1 MQTDREFIIVMV
13 IGMVIAVGL
22 TLVAADTPHTHDPE
36 PVTKES
42 NDFDYVPIT
51 VLVPN
56 GSGGLVPNIILVP
69 SK

>member
-22 TLVAADTPHTHDPE
+22 TLVVATSPCTHDPE
-36 PVTKES
+36 PVIES
-42 NDFDYVPIT
+42 VDFNYVPIT
-51 VLVPN
+51 VFVPN
-56 GSGGLVPNIILVP
+56 GSGGLIPNIILIP